1 MSSLFWPTIN
11 LAVLIGILY
20 KFLNQPIRSMVV
32 GRHETTKKNYFEV
45 QEKLRSARARIAELQ
60 AKMQGLNH
68 EVQTIQVEVRRQ
80 AEKSRD
86 QILSHS
92 KELASS
98 ILGNANQSSEN
109 MILSFKSE
117 MRRNFVEKV
126 MAASTEAVS
135 QKLTVD
141 VRQRLARE
149 FSSEVVK

>member
-1 MSSLFWPTIN
+1 MSILIWPTIN
-11 LAVLIGILY
+11 LAVLIGLLY
-20 KFLNQPIRSMVV
+20 KFLNKPVREMVV

-45 QEKLRSARARIAELQ
+45 QEKLRTAKASLEELHQ
-60 AKMQGLNH
+60 KLQGLDH
-68 EVQTIQVEVRRQ
+68 EVQTIQLEVRRQ
-80 AEKSRD
+80 AEKSYD

-98 ILGNANQSSEN
+98 IIGSAHQSREN
-109 MILSFKSE
+109 MVLSFKTELKRS
-117 MRRNFVEKV
+117 FVEKV
-126 MAASTEAVS
+126 MTAATESVS